1 MKKKKNK
8 TNNERKKIIIITMAI
23 ALIIV
28 MIGGATFAY
37 LSWQTNNSQKTNIT
51 VQVKGATFNIVGNNI
66 SNTGMYPTND
76 CDGAGALV
84 GEVATMTVVNET
96 ESPMT
101 ASLKIR
107 DSLYP
112 THGSLGTTEKSK
124 INWAIV
130 DTSTSAT
137 CSSPTK
143 SGTFSSVT
151 VATSSS
157 AFPNTTYTD
166 IDTGETFVANGTTRG
181 GTAVTT
187 TKTYRVYVWL
197 DSSYTHTNTGNTIND
212 PMEDLKISVKWSP
225 ASTLIQG

>member
-1 MKKKKNK
+1 MKKNK
-8 TNNERKKIIIITMAI
+8 KNNETKKIIVISLAI
-23 ALIIV
+23 ALIIILV
-28 MIGGATFAY
+28 GGATFAY
-37 LSWQTNNSQKTNIT
+37 WSWQSNNAQKTNVT
-51 VQVKGATFNIVGNNI
+51 VTVKGATFNIVGNNI

-101 ASLKIR
+101 ASLKLR
-107 DSLYP
+107 VSLYP
-112 THGSLGTTEKSK
+112 THGSLGTEKAK

-130 DTSTSAT
+130 DTSTDAT
-137 CSSPTK
+137 CASPTK
-143 SGTFSSVT
+143 SGTFSSVA
-151 VATSSS
+151 VAATSS

-166 IDTGETFVANGTTRG
+166 IDTGETFVANGTTNG

-197 DSSYTHTNTGNTIND
+197 DSTYSHQNEGNAIDD
-212 PMEDLKISVKWSP
+212 PMQDLKISVKWSP
-225 ASTLIQG
+225 ASTLVQG